1 MGKIEEFLENFESKS
16 TVSTYRYALNS
27 FFKAMEQK
35 PQIMAFCIM
44 PRLFIPLKAMRYADA
59 DMGAVKLSFRACC

>member
-27 FFKAMEQK
+27 FFKAME
-35 PQIMAFCIM
+35 AS
-44 PRLFIPLKAMRYADA
+44 AD
-59 DMGAVKLSFRACC
+59 DYFYGERNYEEDVKTFFNAVKHRPPKRFRFSICR